1 MKKTESIGAVNSRAP
16 KKPNTTPYY
25 IRESQG
31 MDWRISLGLFFSVVW
46 TVVLLAYLSGAVGWA
61 NMADLPIEKL
71 GGFLEGSFAP
81 LAFLWFVLGYFS
93 QQKELRQNTE
103 AIKMQYVEIQKSA
116 DQATIQAEA
125 TRDTAFH
132 ARQESFL
139 RTYEIVKEQL
149 GSIIGFLYISSQGSI
164 GAGIVPP
171 EKISL
176 LWGTM
181 STDPEIFSR
190 KLMELSFLHGQVY
203 GYKLMFGT
211 EIRTRHTDTFMSNF
225 ERLLEAA
232 RDSDTNG
239 MMEDAV
245 KGSGHGHLYMRMI
258 NFKTSPPPGFTLGVY
273 DFDPESFD

>member
-1 MKKTESIGAVNSRAP
+1 MRNP
-16 KKPNTTPYY
+16 KRIDAANPKLPGPPSTTPHY

-31 MDWRISLGLFFSVVW
+31 MDWRISLGMFCSVVW
-46 TVVLLAYLSGAVGWA
+46 IVVLMAYLSGAVGWT
-61 NMADLPIEKL
+61 NMANLPIEKL

-125 TRDTAFH
+125 TQDTAFH

-149 GSIIGFLYISSQGSI
+149 GAIIGFLYISSQGSI
-164 GAGIVPP
+164 GAGIVPTDR
-171 EKISL
+171 ISV

-190 KLMELSFLHGQVY
+190 QMLELSFLHGPTY

-211 EIRTRHTDTFMSNF
+211 EIRKRHADNFMGNF

-239 MMEDAV
+239 MIEDAV
-245 KGSGHGHLYMRMI
+245 RGSGHGHLYERMLD
-258 NFKTSPPPGFTLGVY
+258 FKTSPPPGFTLGVY
-273 DFDPESFD
+273 DYDPDSFE